1 MARTIDL
8 RMLVPMACHK
18 RHDTERAP
26 YVRGIVKSAFRIW
39 LWRTCEMFK
48 SFTAGIGRQSIV
60 CAAMASPLYFFSVTE
75 SGKGRNC
82 SRLIVATSS
91 SLFTCIPTSAGPES
105 DMMFRRLKHIKGV
118 LQLSCSNIPLIQQ
131 ELYVDVM
138 CDRLELAFSRS
149 MHDIDISSANLKH
162 YAASWNQD
170 GVHSHKHQ
178 PWLDSS
184 CREILGVKEAVYKK
198 PHICIYIYTALQ
210 QI

>member
-18 RHDTERAP
+18 RHDTERTP
-26 YVRGIVKSAFRIW
+26 YVSGIVKSAFRIR
-39 LWRTCEMFK
+39 LWRTCELFK

-105 DMMFRRLKHIKGV
+105 DMMFRRLKQHQGCLATELLTHDPSRSRFRVYFK
-118 LQLSCSNIPLIQQ
+118 LSCSNTPLIQQ

-138 CDRLELAFSRS
+138 CES
-149 MHDIDISSANLKH
+149 
-162 YAASWNQD
+162 
-170 GVHSHKHQ
+170 
-178 PWLDSS
+178 
-184 CREILGVKEAVYKK
+184 
-198 PHICIYIYTALQ
+198 LQ
-210 QI
+210 A